1 MLPEDLPTPT
11 PTPAP
16 DTDSMAT
23 MQPSNGSNGTAGGG
37 GDVSFDNLYPAI
49 LQCFVVVVSGYIA
62 GRIGHV
68 TASQGRGI
76 ATFVSTFC
84 LPALLFRAMCTLNF
98 SQVKKS
104 TSLEY

>member
-1 MLPEDLPTPT
+1 MLSETLSFPTPT
-11 PTPAP
+11 PLHDPENMTALLP
-16 DTDSMAT
+16 
-23 MQPSNGSNGTAGGG
+23 SNGTAGGG
-37 GDVSFDNLYPAI
+37 IISFDNLYPAI
-49 LQCFVVVVSGYIA
+49 LQCFVVIVSGYFA

-98 SQVKKS
+98 SQVR
-104 TSLEY
+104 